1 MISYLA
7 GFFDGEGCISVNSN
21 GSIQLRVINT
31 SKKVLDKFPEEFGG
45 KVLPRKQIVNKPQY
59 HWSIYGEDAINAA
72 VKLLPFC
79 IEKKSQ
85 LETILSWWKE
95 RENFKIRE
103 GKVRGVQRDNIQR
116 DLKIKSIQEQLTK
129 LKKEY

>member
-31 SKKVLDKFPEEFGG
+31 SKAVLDKFPEEFGG
-45 KVLPRKQIVNKPQY
+45 KVLSRKQIVNKPQY
-59 HWSIYGEDAINAA
+59 HWSIYGEDAIKAA
-72 VKLLPFC
+72 TKLLPFS

-85 LETILSWWKE
+85 LEVILNWWKE
-95 RENFKIRE
+95 RENFSIRE
-103 GKVRGVQRDNIQR
+103 GKVRGVRRNNIER
-116 DLKIKSIQEQLTK
+116 NLKIKSIQEQLTK